1 MADRKP
7 NSRFPRRIKRVGFI
21 STRIAG
27 TDGVSLE
34 LEKWA
39 DTLESM
45 GLECFYV
52 AGELDRPEEKCFFI
66 EEASFNHPKIK
77 EITKR
82 VFGAKYRLLQ
92 TTQMIHELVWVL
104 KKKLYEMQLELALDL
119 IIAENALTIPM
130 NIPLGL
136 ALVEFLVENK
146 IPCIAHHHDFYWE
159 RERFLVNAVDDYIR
173 MAFPPALDH
182 IQHVVINSVGSQHLS
197 FRTGLASTVIP
208 NVMDFDRPVPEMDD
222 YASDF
227 RQAIGLSDDDWF
239 ILQPTR
245 VVPRKGI
252 EHAVELVKRLDSSRA
267 KLVISHSAGD
277 EGYEYFNRVVN
288 YAELLGVNVI
298 FAGEI
303 VGDRRDL
310 LDDGRKVYTI
320 EDIYPHADFV
330 TYPSTYEG
338 FGNAFL
344 EAIYFR
350 KPLVC
355 NRYSIYRTDIEPRG
369 FDVIAMD
376 GFVTEEVV
384 RETVRVLEDPARR
397 ESMVEKNFKLAD
409 RFFSYRVL
417 EQRLRG
423 ILTSFQGADEE
434 IERPFVDLPMTEF
447 PASDV
452 Y

>member
-1 MADRKP
+1 MANRKNDP
-7 NSRFPRRIKRVGFI
+7 KSPGRIKRVGFI

-39 DTLESM
+39 DAFDSM
-45 GLECFYV
+45 GLDCYYI
-52 AGELDRPEEKCFFI
+52 AGELDRPSEKCFLI
-66 EEASFNHPKIK
+66 EEASFNHPKVK
-77 EITKR
+77 EITSR
-82 VFGAKYRLLQ
+82 AFGAKYRLLQ
-92 TTQMIHELVWVL
+92 TTQMIHELAWIL
-104 KKKLYEMQLELALDL
+104 KKKLYEMQLELGLDL
-119 IIAENALTIPM
+119 IVAENALTIPM

-136 ALVEFLVENK
+136 ALVEFLMENK

-182 IQHVVINSVGSQHLS
+182 IQHVVINSVGGQHLS
-197 FRTGLASTVIP
+197 FRTGLTSTVIP
-208 NVMDFDRPVPEMDD
+208 NVMDFDRPVPELDD

-227 RQAIGLSDDDWF
+227 RQAIDLADDDWL

-252 EHAVELVKRLDSSRA
+252 EHAVELVKRLGPSRA

-277 EGYEYFNRVVN
+277 EGYEYLNRVIN
-288 YAELLGVNVI
+288 YADLLDVNVV
-298 FAGEI
+298 FAGDI
-303 VGDRRDL
+303 VGDHRGT

-320 EDIYPHADFV
+320 EDIYPHADLV

-344 EAIYFR
+344 EAVYFK

-376 GFVTEEVV
+376 GFVTGEVV
-384 RETVRVLEDPARR
+384 RDVMHVLESPARR

-417 EQRLRG
+417 EQQLQG
-423 ILTSFQGADEE
+423 ILTRFQGADEE
-434 IERPFVDLPMTEF
+434 TERAFADLPMTEF